1 MEHKIQAVLSIL
13 EILEAQTN
21 QDMQLAY
28 PVINQLR
35 DKLTFDEF
43 LNRVRLAQ
51 STGYKLFYAL
61 TGEKAVVGAVGL
73 RILDDLCWGHHI
85 YVDDLVV
92 DESWRRRGIGKKL
105 MKYVEDFAHF
115 EQCQYIRLAS
125 GISRTEVHKFYEELG
140 YQKTSF
146 SFALKL

>member
-1 MEHKIQAVLSIL
+1 MEHNIQTSLSTL
-13 EILEAQTN
+13 EILGSQTV
-21 QDMQLAY
+21 QEMKLAY

-51 STGYKLFYAL
+51 SEGYKLFYAV

-92 DESWRRRGIGKKL
+92 GESWRSRGIGKKL
-105 MKYVEDFAHF
+105 MQYVEDLAHS

-125 GISRTEVHKFYEELG
+125 GISRTEAHKFYERLG